1 VAASEKANAAASPVA
16 GREEGEYYPIPLD
29 SLRISSVPAFDLYIP
44 REGEGG
50 DPRRRFTLYRR
61 HNLPIRKDHLE
72 HLSESGLAD
81 VYITAGE
88 RGKYQHYLEDHLG
101 SMLRDEHIE
110 SEKRVHILY
119 DAATG
124 LLQDVWRDPSRPEL
138 QRRSA
143 ALVKNTFTCL
153 LGQSDFVGHVVS
165 AMSRQYSTYTH
176 SVNVCLYSLALAKHL
191 GLGVAAVEE
200 LGLGTFLHDVGKIN
214 VPERILEKKGSLTL
228 EEMRVVMKHPEQ
240 GVAILQKVAPL
251 DEGVYHIVLQHHE
264 KCDGSGYPQRLREGS
279 IHLYAKIACLIDVFD
294 ALTSDRPY
302 KAGCPAD
309 EAFKLMRDE
318 MAGCFDRDLWREFA
332 TVLAVDDG
340 E

>member
-1 VAASEKANAAASPVA
+1 MTRTAA
-16 GREEGEYYPIPLD
+16 GREAGEFHPIPLD
-29 SLRISSVPAFDLYIP
+29 SLRISSVLDFDLYLP
-44 REGEGG
+44 RDEDG
-50 DPRRRFTLYRR
+50 DDQRRRFALYRR

-72 HLSESGLAD
+72 RLSESGHEA
-81 VYITAGE
+81 VYVAAGE

-101 SMLRDEHIE
+101 SILRDERIE
-110 SEKRVHILY
+110 SERKVAILY
-119 DAATG
+119 DAASG
-124 LLQDVWRDPSRPEL
+124 LVRDVWRDPSLPES
-138 QRRSA
+138 QRRCA
-143 ALVKNTFTCL
+143 ALVKNTFNCL
-153 LGQSDFVGHVVS
+153 LGQRPSVGYLVS

-191 GLGVAAVEE
+191 GLGVTAVEE

-214 VPERILEKKGSLTL
+214 VPERILEKKGPLTL
-228 EEMRVVMKHPEQ
+228 EEMRVIMKHPEQ

-251 DEGVYHIVLQHHE
+251 EEGVYHIVLQHHE
-264 KCDGSGYPQRLREGS
+264 KCDGSGYPRRLKESG

-302 KAGCPAD
+302 KAGCSAY

-332 TVLAVDDG
+332 IVLAIDDG